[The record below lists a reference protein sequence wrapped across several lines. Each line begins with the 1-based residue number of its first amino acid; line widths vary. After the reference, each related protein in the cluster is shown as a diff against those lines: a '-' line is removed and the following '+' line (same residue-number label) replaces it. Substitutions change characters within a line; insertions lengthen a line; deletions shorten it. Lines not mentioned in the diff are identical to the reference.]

1 MQVGGVG
8 DDDAGFALDGLDEEG
23 CDFGAVSFERG
34 AQGGDVVV
42 WEGLFG
48 FGACGA
54 DVGEVGPVVVAGLGV
69 RGHGDCG
76 EGAAVEVLR
85 DAEDEGLV
93 LGDALHFVA
102 PFPGDLDGGFDG
114 LGAGVHGE
122 DHVEVEIAGYEFG
135 EAGKDIVVEG
145 SRAEGQS
152 RCLLSQGFDE
162 FGVAVALVDCAV
174 SAQKV

>member
-23 CDFGAVSFERG
+23 CDFGAVGFERG

-48 FGACGA
+48 FGTCGA
-54 DVGEVGPVVVAGLGV
+54 DVGEVGAVVVAGLGV

-76 EGAAVEVLR
+76 EGTAVEVFG

-93 LGDALHFVA
+93 FGDALHFIA
-102 PFPGDLDGGFDG
+102 PFSGDLDSGFDG

-122 DHVEVEIAGYEFG
+122 HHVEVEIAGYEFG
-135 EAGKDIVVEG
+135 EAGEDIVVEG
-145 SRAEGQS
+145 S
-152 RCLLSQGFDE
+152 
-162 FGVAVALVDCAV
+162 
-174 SAQKV
+174 